1 MRRTTANN
9 RAECNNRVT
18 VVARGKFLNG
28 ERQFERT
35 RNPDD
40 QDIFVGYTVAAQCV
54 ERAF

>member
-18 VVARGKFLNG
+18 VVARGELLNG